1 MKIFLSKFSFCN
13 TFKKVYKF
21 LASLKVF
28 LASSLSLF
36 IFFTLKV
43 CRIGILIKTV
53 EIILDFLLEASFENY
68 GYFKMLHNIILL
80 IKLCFFK
87 IHIKYV

>member
-1 MKIFLSKFSFCN
+1 MNDMKIFLSKFSFCY

-21 LASLKVF
+21 LAPLKVF
-28 LASSLSLF
+28 LASRLSLF

-53 EIILDFLLEASFENY
+53 EIMLDSLLEASFENY
-68 GYFKMLHNIILL
+68 GYYNIS
-80 IKLCFFK
+80 
-87 IHIKYV
+87 